1 VERTTDSLSDAV
13 AAIATQC
20 GFEVTDR
27 AELPGRNPKYLPTP
41 AALQPAVRS
50 LLLSRHPTGLYSHQA
65 QAIDSALAGN
75 DVCLSTSTASGKSL
89 VFVTVAADLLQ
100 REPGARVLAL
110 YPAKA
115 LIHDQQEKWRQL
127 LNPLRIPL
135 GHIDGDVSH
144 ERRSEILRNSRVLLM
159 TPDTVHAW
167 LMSHLNQ
174 PEVEDFLTHLRL
186 LVLDEAHVYDGVFGT
201 NMAYLLRRLQ
211 TVAGP
216 FTIISSTATLGTPG
230 GFLQQLTGRE
240 PRIFA
245 AEEDGSGSAP
255 RTVLLADGR
264 RQGFKSTVN
273 LLRMLAR
280 LEGAR
285 FLAFGDSRA
294 MVEQLVAATHR
305 SSSSEDEEDDADDS
319 ELDVQSLKNSRRRVP
334 RTPRVLPY
342 RAGYEGE
349 DRQGIQKALESGQLA
364 GVVST
369 SAMELGIDIGEIDL
383 VVLLNVP
390 PTAKAFWQ
398 RLGRAGRRRAGV
410 CLMIDTSG
418 ALALRNGPLQ
428 EYLKRPL
435 EPSWFYLENRYLQ
448 YANAICAAFELRAA
462 GLHNRD
468 TAPFNSLPVS
478 FRKFLDN
485 ELNPSGAVAPDLYPL
500 RQRAAADP
508 HRGFPLRT
516 GAEPNFRVK
525 GPHGLPLGSLS
536 YPQALREAYPGAIY
550 YYMAR
555 SYRVFCYHYGR
566 GEILVRRE
574 RHWTTQP
581 IVQAMVFPRFNGGI
595 RNLWRSDVGF
605 VAEVEVQVSERVLG
619 FVERRGS
626 TTEEH
631 RYGPPSPYHQRELNR
646 LFETTGVCWYFPEGC
661 ASDTAAAQ
669 VMETYCEQFGVQARD
684 VGFGRF
690 HAKTSPL
697 RPGTCQGF
705 CIFDATIGSL
715 RLTQKLGER
724 FAEVVRAAG
733 SRADADS
740 DAELRASLLRLADQV
755 AQLSPATVQKGLTVT
770 EDTSLD
776 WTEVIAPGQKA
787 MLRGKAET
795 QTVEVLGHRS
805 TPHGLM
811 YELVPP
817 RAGVKWLVAMNQLE
831 PLYGNTAM
839 LRVNPTAGG
848 TAPVV

>member
-1 VERTTDSLSDAV
+1 VERTTDSLPDAA

-27 AELPGRNPKYLPTP
+27 AELPGRNPKYLPMP

-50 LLLSRHPTGLYSHQA
+50 LLLSKHPAGLYSHQA
-65 QAIDSALAGN
+65 QAIDSALAGC

-89 VFVTVAADLLQ
+89 VFMTVAADLLQ
-100 REPGARVLAL
+100 REPRARVLAL

-115 LIHDQQEKWRQL
+115 LIRDQQEKWRQL

-135 GHIDGDVSH
+135 GYIDGDVSH
-144 ERRSEILRNSRVLLM
+144 ERRNEILRTGRVLLM
-159 TPDTVHAW
+159 TPDAVHAW
-167 LMSHLNQ
+167 LMSHLSQ
-174 PEVEDFLTHLRL
+174 AEVEDFLTHLRL

-216 FTIISSTATLGTPG
+216 FTIISSTATLGIPG
-230 GFLQQLTGRE
+230 EFLRQLTGRE
-240 PRIFA
+240 PRTFA
-245 AEEDGSGSAP
+245 AEEDGSGSAA

-264 RQGFKSTVN
+264 RQGFESTVN
-273 LLRMLAR
+273 LLRKLAR
-280 LEGAR
+280 LEGAC
-285 FLAFGDSRA
+285 FLAFGDSRG

-319 ELDVQSLKNSRRRVP
+319 EVDEQSLKNSGWRVP
-334 RTPRVLPY
+334 GTPRVMPY

-349 DRQGIQKALESGQLA
+349 DRQEIQRALESGQLA

-398 RLGRAGRRRAGV
+398 RLGRTGRRRAGV

-418 ALALRNGPLQ
+418 ALAPRDGPLQ
-428 EYLKRPL
+428 EYLERPL
-435 EPSWFYLENRYLQ
+435 EPSWLYLENRYIQ

-462 GLHNRD
+462 GFQNRD
-468 TAPFNSLPVS
+468 TAPLNSLPES

-485 ELNPSGAVAPDLYPL
+485 ELNPSEAVAPDLYPL

-516 GAEPNFRVK
+516 GVELNFRVK
-525 GPHGLPLGSLS
+525 GPHGLPLGSLT
-536 YPQALREAYPGAIY
+536 YQQMLREAYPGAIY

-555 SYRVFCYHYGR
+555 PYRVFRHNYGA
-566 GEILVRRE
+566 GEVLVRRE
-574 RHWTTQP
+574 RRWTTRP
-581 IVQAMVFPRFNGGI
+581 ITQAMVFPRFNGGI
-595 RNLWRSDVGF
+595 RKLWLSEVGF

-619 FVERRGS
+619 FIEKRGS
-626 TTEEH
+626 TKAEH
-631 RYGPPSPYHQRELNR
+631 RYSPTSSYHQRELNR
-646 LFETTGVCWYFPEGC
+646 FFQTTGVCWYFPGGC
-661 ASDTAAAQ
+661 ASEAAAAQ
-669 VMETYCEQFGVQARD
+669 IMETYCVQFRVQARD

-690 HAKTSPL
+690 HSKTSPL
-697 RPGTCQGF
+697 GPGTCQGF
-705 CIFDATIGSL
+705 CIFDATSGSL

-733 SRADADS
+733 LRAEAGS
-740 DAELRASLLRLADQV
+740 DAELGTALINLAERV
-755 AQLSPATVQKGLTVT
+755 AQLSPSTVQKGLTVT
-770 EDTSLD
+770 EDTS
-776 WTEVIAPGQKA
+776 WAEVIAPGQRA
-787 MLRGKAET
+787 VLRGRTGVQE
-795 QTVEVLGHRS
+795 VEVLGHRD

-811 YELVPP
+811 YELAPP
-817 RAGVKWLVAMNQLE
+817 QVSVKWMVAASQVE
-831 PLYGNTAM
+831 PLYGETAM
-839 LRVNPTAGG
+839 LRLRSG
-848 TAPVV
+848 

>member
-1 VERTTDSLSDAV
+1 M
-13 AAIATQC
+13 
-20 GFEVTDR
+20 
-27 AELPGRNPKYLPTP
+27 P

-50 LLLSRHPTGLYSHQA
+50 LLLSKHPAGLYSHQA
-65 QAIDSALAGN
+65 EAIGSALAGH

-89 VFVTVAADLLQ
+89 GFITVAADLLQ
-100 REPGARVLAL
+100 REPDARVLAL

-115 LIHDQQEKWRQL
+115 LIHDQQRKWRQL
-127 LNPLRIPL
+127 LTPLGIPL
-135 GHIDGDVSH
+135 GYIDGDVPH
-144 ERRSEILRNSRVLLM
+144 ERRSDILRNSRVLLM

-174 PEVEDFLTHLRL
+174 AEVEEFLTHLRL

-211 TVAGP
+211 VAAGP
-216 FTIISSTATLGTPG
+216 FAIISSTATLGSPG
-230 GFLQQLTGRE
+230 EFLQQLTGRE
-240 PRIFA
+240 PRIFT

-255 RTVLLADGR
+255 RTVLMADGR

-285 FLAFGDSRA
+285 FLAFGDSRG

-305 SSSSEDEEDDADDS
+305 SSSSEDEEDDGDDS
-319 ELDVQSLKNSRRRVP
+319 EVDGQSLKNSRRRVP

-342 RAGYEGE
+342 RAGYESE
-349 DRQGIQKALESGQLA
+349 DRREIQQALESGQLA

-369 SAMELGIDIGEIDL
+369 SAMELGIDIGDIDL

-418 ALALRNGPLQ
+418 ALVAKGGPLQ
-428 EYLKRPL
+428 EYLKRPP
-435 EPSWFYLENRYLQ
+435 EPSWLYLENRYIQ

-462 GLHNRD
+462 GFQNRD
-468 TAPFNSLPVS
+468 TAPLNSLPKS
-478 FRKFLDN
+478 FRKFLDD

-516 GAEPNFRVK
+516 GVELNFRVK
-525 GPHGLPLGSLS
+525 GPHGLPLGNLT

-550 YYMAR
+550 YYLAQP
-555 SYRVFCYHYGR
+555 YRVFGYNR
-566 GEILVRRE
+566 KAGEILVRRE
-574 RHWTTQP
+574 RHWTTKP
-581 IVQAMVFPRFNGGI
+581 IAQAMVFPRFNGGI
-595 RNLWRSDVGF
+595 RSLWRSEVGF

-646 LFETTGVCWYFPEGC
+646 FFETTGVCWYFPEGC

-690 HAKTSPL
+690 HSKTSPL
-697 RPGTCQGF
+697 GSGTCQGF
-705 CIFDATIGSL
+705 CIFDATVGSL

-733 SRADADS
+733 SRAEAGGG
-740 DAELRASLLRLADQV
+740 AELRASLVHLAGRV
-755 AQLSPATVQKGLTVT
+755 SQLSPTGVQERLTIA
-770 EDTSLD
+770 EGPSRNS
-776 WTEVIAPGQKA
+776 TEVIAPGQKA
-787 MLRGKAET
+787 MLKGKTET

-817 RAGVKWLVAMNQLE
+817 QAGVKWLVAASE
-831 PLYGNTAM
+831 IKPLYSETAM
-839 LRVNPTAGG
+839 LRVNLQ
-848 TAPVV
+848 

>member
-1 VERTTDSLSDAV
+1 M
-13 AAIATQC
+13 
-20 GFEVTDR
+20 
-27 AELPGRNPKYLPTP
+27 
-41 AALQPAVRS
+41 
-50 LLLSRHPTGLYSHQA
+50 
-65 QAIDSALAGN
+65 
-75 DVCLSTSTASGKSL
+75 TA
-89 VFVTVAADLLQ
+89 AADLLQ

-115 LIHDQQEKWRQL
+115 LIHDQQRKWRQL
-127 LNPLRIPL
+127 LTPLRIPL
-135 GHIDGDVSH
+135 GYIDGDVPH
-144 ERRSEILRNSRVLLM
+144 ERRSDILRTSRVLLM

-167 LMSHLNQ
+167 LMSHLNRA
-174 PEVEDFLTHLRL
+174 EVEDFLTHLRL

-211 TVAGP
+211 VVAGP
-216 FTIISSTATLGTPG
+216 FTIISSTATLGSPG
-230 GFLQQLTGRE
+230 EFLQQLTGRE
-240 PRIFA
+240 PRTFA

-264 RQGFKSTVN
+264 RQGFERTVN
-273 LLRMLAR
+273 LLGMLAR

-305 SSSSEDEEDDADDS
+305 SSSSEDEEDDADDG
-319 ELDVQSLKNSRRRVP
+319 EVGGQSLKNSRGWVP

-349 DRQGIQKALESGQLA
+349 DRREIQQALESGQLA

-398 RLGRAGRRRAGV
+398 RLGRTGRRRAGV

-418 ALALRNGPLQ
+418 ALVAKGGSLQ
-428 EYLKRPL
+428 EYLKRPP
-435 EPSWFYLENRYLQ
+435 EPSWLYLENRYIQ

-462 GLHNRD
+462 GFQNRD
-468 TAPFNSLPVS
+468 TAPLNSLPES

-485 ELNPSGAVAPDLYPL
+485 ELNPSAAVAPDLYPL

-516 GAEPNFRVK
+516 GVELNFRVK

-555 SYRVFCYHYGR
+555 PYRVFCYHYGR

-574 RHWTTQP
+574 RQWTTQP
-581 IVQAMVFPRFNGGI
+581 IAQAMVFPRFNGGI
-595 RNLWRSDVGF
+595 RNLWLSEAGF
-605 VAEVEVQVSERVLG
+605 IAEVEVQVSERVLG
-619 FVERRGS
+619 FVEKRGS
-626 TTEEH
+626 TKAEH
-631 RYGPPSPYHQRELNR
+631 RYGPTSSYHQRELNR
-646 LFETTGVCWYFPEGC
+646 FFQTTGVCWYFPGAC
-661 ASDTAAAQ
+661 ASEAAAAQ
-669 VMETYCEQFGVQARD
+669 IMETYCVQFRVQARD

-690 HAKTSPL
+690 HSKTSPL
-697 RPGTCQGF
+697 GPGTCQGF
-705 CIFDATIGSL
+705 CIFDATSGSL

-724 FAEVVRAAG
+724 FAGVVRAAG
-733 SRADADS
+733 SRAEAGS
-740 DAELRASLLRLADQV
+740 DAELRAALIHLAERV

-770 EDTSLD
+770 EDTG
-776 WTEVIAPGQKA
+776 WAEVIAPGQKA
-787 MLRGKAET
+787 MLNGQSET
-795 QTVEVLGHRS
+795 QEVEVLGHRS
-805 TPHGLM
+805 TRHGLM

-817 RAGVKWLVAMNQLE
+817 QAGVKWLVAASQVE
-831 PLYGNTAM
+831 PLYGQTAM
-839 LRVNPTAGG
+839 LRVSLAEMAGQSTEG
-848 TAPVV
+848 H